1 MTRPVAAIL
10 AEGIGGAVGFN
21 PNDPN
26 ILNTVSDMIGK
37 DKQGPLS
44 KAIRMM
50 ATNPDDPELLN
61 RARNFAEIAG
71 IGSVFELV
79 FAGIQRAPDAGRAVF
94 NWFND
99 TAKSAQQGTA
109 FTGIPSRPDMSG
121 STLKPIEDISTVNIE
136 TSKRGNVLEISKI
149 ETPDNLRGQGLA
161 DQKLEQ
167 LINKADEDGLTLA
180 LTPSD
185 AFGANKARLTKWYKR
200 HGFVPNKGRNKNFET
215 RESMVRLPKPT
226 EPASIETVD
235 DFDSYLR
242 KVDPSNKIIP
252 AEKRP
257 NLSMGD
263 MYGMLP
269 RTAKVVQELDNGVTF
284 HRATNGD
291 YYATAFNPDVGEQD
305 VVGYILGR
313 ENGTELAV
321 VQEMQGK
328 GIGSELQYMFRS
340 ENPFAPTGGLTDAGK
355 RRLEQTYDRLR
366 DDGVFEVMEPASTSV
381 PASVSS
387 IPSRPNMPGSTPV
400 INDLS
405 PGAVP
410 EFEGSPSIAF
420 RVQELPTPI
429 KGSKGVGKVSPGDI
443 GQYWD
448 ADYVARYGRQGDPNN
463 PQDLDRA
470 IKQATSEAT
479 FQLKAIESG
488 KGWYD
493 KDIIETWDASGEVF
507 PELNEGLIMMPNPAS
522 SQFASGEEVSAEAL
536 RIITTAIASP
546 LSFGNRPKPN
556 FNTALKVLDGWL
568 STGRIP
574 DMNPQTGKLWT
585 MRNVSS
591 QSLRLLQH
599 MIDRMGVEGTA
610 EWLMSPHTVK
620 EIRDM
625 KREPG
630 IWTDSASMS
639 VPGKLDEIKLGAFI
653 LGRKGGPFFLNLN
666 GIEDTTADLWF
677 TRSWNRQF
685 GRMTSPNLAVGEQII
700 NQPRAI
706 ERGAMKEWN
715 QDISRNIRETEQ
727 DSQAILWYFEQQLF
741 NSMGQKSAKPSK
753 FSDGAKQFIQEGGRG
768 RFGAK

>member
-1 MTRPVAAIL
+1 MAGAVDDVQIKEFRDFMGDVSQLAIDQGANPMLVDFTEEVGKILPAAIPAFKALRLVPLMTRPVAAIL

-99 TAKSAQQGTA
+99 TAKSAQRGTA

-121 STLKPIEDISTVNIE
+121 STLKS
-136 TSKRGNVLEISKI
+136 
-149 ETPDNLRGQGLA
+149 
-161 DQKLEQ
+161 
-167 LINKADEDGLTLA
+167 
-180 LTPSD
+180 
-185 AFGANKARLTKWYKR
+185 
-200 HGFVPNKGRNKNFET
+200 
-215 RESMVRLPKPT
+215 T
-226 EPASIETVD
+226 EPT
-235 DFDSYLR
+235 
-242 KVDPSNKIIP
+242 
-252 AEKRP
+252 
-257 NLSMGD
+257 
-263 MYGMLP
+263 
-269 RTAKVVQELDNGVTF
+269 
-284 HRATNGD
+284 
-291 YYATAFNPDVGEQD
+291 
-305 VVGYILGR
+305 
-313 ENGTELAV
+313 
-321 VQEMQGK
+321 
-328 GIGSELQYMFRS
+328 
-340 ENPFAPTGGLTDAGK
+340 
-355 RRLEQTYDRLR
+355 
-366 DDGVFEVMEPASTSV
+366 STSV

-420 RVQELPTPI
+420 MVQELPRPI

-493 KDIIETWDASGEVF
+493 KDITETWDASGEVF
-507 PELNEGLIMMPNPAS
+507 PELNEGLTMMPNPAS
-522 SQFASGEEVSAEAL
+522 SQFANGEEVSAEAL

-599 MIDRMGVEGTA
+599 MIDTMGVEGTA

-666 GIEDTTADLWF
+666 GVEDTTADLWF